1 MRYLKKKYFRPKSI
15 PGYSLDDWLIPSQ
28 VERSQEKVREKLD
41 FRSLENITPTA
52 GLDWNFFEGLLPAD
66 INDMV
71 KLGKVQF

>member
-1 MRYLKKKYFRPKSI
+1 LE
-15 PGYSLDDWLIPSQ
+15 DWLIPSQ